1 MGRLSDRDL
10 FLINQRSLMNN
21 VMERAALKDAAPKD
35 SSQNYVPGTG
45 RISDLPSTIPSINN
59 LPENTQMQY
68 QWFWNTNV
76 GWDKSKVQQYVYTG
90 TLMEEDLASHSDIAA
105 LLGRELYNYGGELV
119 FKCITV
125 EVARA
130 REVRKECIL
139 AGVYVN
145 CKGEATALYAIIYLV
160 KEACY
165 RVMRVYSNGNG
176 FVWCQDKISELREAV
191 EIARIND
198 VENKEP
204 RDIYVGFRSE
214 NGFAVENYVKYY
226 LRVCDAEKGPLLFL
240 KNGGYV
246 WK

>member
-10 FLINQRSLMNN
+10 FLINQRSLINN
-21 VMERAALKDAAPKD
+21 AFERAASTDGA
-35 SSQNYVPGTG
+35 SQKYVT
-45 RISDLPSTIPSINN
+45 TAV
-59 LPENTQMQY
+59 PENTQMQY
-68 QWFWNTNV
+68 QWFWNTSG
-76 GWDKSKVQQYVYTG
+76 GWDKSKVKQYVYTG
-90 TLMEEDLASHSDIAA
+90 TLMEEELASHRDIAA

-119 FKCITV
+119 FKCNNA
-125 EVARA
+125 EVAGA

-145 CKGEATALYAIIYLV
+145 CKGEATALYTIIYLV

-165 RVMRVYSNGNG
+165 RVMRVYTNGNG
-176 FVWCQDKISELREAV
+176 FVWCQDKIKELREAV
-191 EIARIND
+191 EIARMHD
-198 VENKEP
+198 VENNRESHI
-204 RDIYVGFRSE
+204 DVGFSVGSE
-214 NGFAVENYVKYY
+214 NGFAVEKYVKYY